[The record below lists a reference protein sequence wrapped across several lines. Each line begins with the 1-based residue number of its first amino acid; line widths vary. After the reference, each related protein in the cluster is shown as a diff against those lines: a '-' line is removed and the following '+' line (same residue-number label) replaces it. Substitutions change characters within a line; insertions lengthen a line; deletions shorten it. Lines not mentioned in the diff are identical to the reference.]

1 MNKERAY
8 TLLGFFL
15 LLWAVIYFFIYYQ
28 AMPEQ
33 VALHFDGEGKPNG
46 FGSRLQASAIFIIMM
61 VVMLI
66 MHFVKKMDPEM
77 MNMPVKKT
85 KENLPVLYQ
94 ISKELLSFIIFWCG
108 AFSLFISY
116 QMVQITLGNTPQMS
130 GILFWLLLGGLF
142 LMIGFYILKMRK
154 HQ

>member
-1 MNKERAY
+1 MNKEKSY

-15 LLWAVIYFFIYYQ
+15 LLWAVVYFFMYYN
-28 AMPEQ
+28 AMPER
-33 VALHFDGEGKPNG
+33 VAMHFDGEGQPNG
-46 FGSRLQASAIFIIMM
+46 LGSRLEASAVFIIMA

-116 QMVQITLGNTPQMS
+116 QMVQIALANNS
-130 GILFWLLLGGLF
+130 ELSDWLFWFLLIGLF
-142 LMIGFYILKMRK
+142 IMIGYYILKMRK
-154 HQ
+154 H